1 MHNATRKDGNVK
13 RFCTEVIV
21 ARIELQYMLHAL
33 NSIHCKLSRNHHYIS
48 VINRIALM
56 ILSMEGKNSLYPGKE
71 DIMN

>member
-13 RFCTEVIV
+13 RFCTEAIV
-21 ARIELQYMLHAL
+21 AIIELQYIHAL
-33 NSIHCKLSRNHHYIS
+33 NSIHCKLSRNPHYIS

-56 ILSMEGKNSLYPGKE
+56 ILYMEGKNSLYPRKE